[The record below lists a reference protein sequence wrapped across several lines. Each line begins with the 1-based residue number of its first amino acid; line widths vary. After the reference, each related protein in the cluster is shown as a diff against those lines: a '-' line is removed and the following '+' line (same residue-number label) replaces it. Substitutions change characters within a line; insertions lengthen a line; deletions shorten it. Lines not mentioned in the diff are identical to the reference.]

1 MKLSRNDICLCGS
14 GKKNKVCCKL
24 TEIQDDKFH
33 NIILDLANQTL
44 EFNENSLIKAIE
56 RFETFLTYSNL
67 KHEMK
72 TQIQSHLIGAY
83 QRRGYHKKALEY
95 IEITEKS
102 KLNNDKFSKNYLTL
116 LKAKSLSS
124 LEKFED
130 ACHELDKAFDDFIKE
145 SDNSRG
151 IGLLLVEVGKIYING
166 NEIEKAKRCLEKSVS
181 ILKNEKKET
190 EHYERAKSNL
200 AILMLHET
208 DKESVNKG
216 VQLIQESIYT
226 KSSIGDLEG
235 LGTNYCNLGLHYW
248 REKDFKGAI
257 AYLRK
262 DLWITRKIGDLHA
275 LAISL
280 RNLTS
285 LYIVLKQLKSAK
297 RLAIESIE
305 IGEKINDDAII
316 EKATFQKEQ
325 IEQLSKECGINKVK
339 VGGIAPCLCE
349 SGLTYEKCCGVA
361 DHEPIDFPFRS
372 SGVSEEIKDISKKFK
387 TQSRLDFIFRNSEVS
402 SGRLSWNQVKIN
414 NGWYELS
421 ELPDMANIYLISAKS
436 FIEELE
442 EDEDAIH
449 KPLSCLILAVS
460 SLEAYINQVAFFLDD
475 VQKFP
480 EAILHNVPPE
490 FANGVIDFQRNT
502 ELTLK
507 WSILGRTICEE
518 MWTPSD
524 KLWND
529 FKTLISIRN
538 EFIHFKLS
546 EYEKVIPV
554 PNEPHS
560 ILKKLPKEVVTRK
573 IFHSWPMRILTPSFA
588 KWSVS
593 VADDMINYFKKQYEL
608 KRIKAHNN
616 V

>member
-1 MKLSRNDICLCGS
+1 MKLERNQICICGS
-14 GKKNKVCCKL
+14 GKKNKTCCKL
-24 TEIQDDKFH
+24 SEIKDDDFR
-33 NIILDLANQTL
+33 NIINDLANQTL
-44 EFNENSLIKAIE
+44 EYNENFLIKAIE
-56 RFETFLTYSNL
+56 RFETFLSYPNL
-67 KHEMK
+67 KPEVK
-72 TQIQSHLIGAY
+72 AQIQSHLIGAY
-83 QRRGYHKKALEY
+83 QRRGYHKKALEF
-95 IEITEKS
+95 IEITEKT
-102 KLNNDKFSKNYLTL
+102 KFNNNSFSNNYLTL

-124 LEKFED
+124 LEKFEE
-130 ACHELDKAFDDFIKE
+130 ACQVLDKAFDDFMNK
-145 SDNSRG
+145 SNNTKSV
-151 IGLLLVEVGKIYING
+151 GLLLVEVGKIYING
-166 NEIEKAKRCLEKSVS
+166 NEIDKARECLEKSVR
-181 ILKNEKKET
+181 ILETEKEEA

-200 AILMLHET
+200 AILMLHED
-208 DKESVNKG
+208 DKETINKG
-216 VQLIQESIYT
+216 VQLVQESIYA
-226 KSSIGDLEG
+226 KSAIGDLEG

-248 REKDFKGAI
+248 RVKDYKGAI

-262 DLWITRKIGDLHA
+262 DIWITRKIGDLHA

-285 LYIVLKQLKSAK
+285 LYIFLKQLKPAK

-316 EKATFQKEQ
+316 EKATFQKKQ
-325 IEQLSKECGINKVK
+325 IEELAKECGINKVK
-339 VGGIAPCLCE
+339 IGEVAPCLCE

-372 SGVSEEIKDISKKFK
+372 AGVSEEIKDISKKFK
-387 TQSRLDFIFRNSEVS
+387 SPSRLDFIFRDSEVS

-414 NGWYELS
+414 NGWYELF

-436 FIEELE
+436 FIEELSA
-442 EDEDAIH
+442 DEDSIH

-480 EAILHNVPPE
+480 EASLHKVPTE
-490 FANGVIDFQRNT
+490 FENGVLEFQRNT

-507 WSILGRTICEE
+507 WSILGKTICEE

-524 KLWND
+524 KQWND

-546 EYEKVIPV
+546 EYEQVVPV
-554 PNEPHS
+554 PKEPHL
-560 ILKKLPKEVVTRK
+560 IIKKLPKEVETRK
-573 IFHSWPMRILTPSFA
+573 VFHSWPMRILTPSFA

-593 VADDMINYFKKQYEL
+593 VADEMIKYFKKQYES